1 MRNTIHTNLFVAL
14 MCNSVAWI
22 VWYHGVVYRM
32 SDWEVGQKAHIPFNL
47 TKVQH
52 HMVTA

>member
-1 MRNTIHTNLFVAL
+1 

-32 SDWEVGQKAHIPFNL
+32 SDWEVGGTHAPCTMYRVFHLVHDLDFL
-47 TKVQH
+47 T
-52 HMVTA
+52 